1 MDWISFQQLPRC
13 LHCFFRDDPVTG
25 MSLGS
30 HRGGEGK
37 GRSSAGIRRPLASPQ
52 NVVMSKIKL
61 KPNKWLYKVTIV
73 AFKAFLLT
81 GEVKHT
87 VFSSLSF
94 FIRIS
99 GGQMLVTFADSKSA
113 LRVMDIDGIK
123 VRPSHTS
130 L

>member
-37 GRSSAGIRRPLASPQ
+37 GRSSAGIHRPLASPQ

-61 KPNKWLYKVTIV
+61 KLNKWLYKMTMV

-81 GEVKHT
+81 GKVKHT
-87 VFSSLSF
+87 VFFLLCLFSL
-94 FIRIS
+94 
-99 GGQMLVTFADSKSA
+99 GSA
-113 LRVMDIDGIK
+113 EAK
-123 VRPSHTS
+123 CW
-130 L
+130 